1 MAGKIYT
8 RGGDRGE
15 TSLLGGTRVAKDAL
29 RVEVYGT
36 MDEATS
42 MLGMA
47 RSISRYDDV
56 VQDIIALQG
65 QLIPLMSEV
74 ASGPNAADKARFPT
88 ATLAL
93 VEQMETVID
102 RYDGEWIKTGHFVR
116 PGGSPASAA
125 LDCARTIFRRAER
138 RLISLMR
145 SEEVNPV
152 ILQYLNRLS
161 DLLYVMARIEEQRAI
176 VDVIKA
182 HLPSLDG
189 NGQRA
194 STLPRSITPQG
205 ETDMALQLSDC
216 DRLIEAGI
224 RRAQE
229 IGVPMVLSV
238 VDASGDVIETRRMDN
253 ALKVSIELAPH
264 KAYSAAAVRI
274 PTHELAA
281 LSQPGASLFGIDV
294 NIPNLTLVGGG
305 YPLKQNGELLGAV
318 GVSGG
323 SVEQDQDVALA
334 MVAAL

>member
-36 MDEATS
+36 IDEGTS

-47 RSISRYDDV
+47 RSLSRYDDV
-56 VQDIIALQG
+56 VRDIIALQG
-65 QLIPLMSEV
+65 QLIPLMSAV
-74 ASGPNAADKARFPT
+74 ASGPAAAGRKEFPT
-88 ATLAL
+88 AASAL
-93 VEQMETVID
+93 VEQMETIID
-102 RYDGEWIKTGHFVR
+102 RYDGEWIKTGQFVR

-125 LDCARTIFRRAER
+125 LDCARAIFRRAER
-138 RLISLMR
+138 RLITLQR
-145 SEEVNPV
+145 TEEVNPP

-182 HLPSLDG
+182 HLPSDG
-189 NGQRA
+189 NGQHGA
-194 STLPRSITPQG
+194 VPRHSVIPHG
-205 ETDMALQLSDC
+205 ESDMALQLTDC

-224 RRAQE
+224 SRAQE
-229 IGVPMVLSV
+229 IGVPMVLAV
-238 VDASGDVIETRRMDN
+238 VDSSGDVIETRRMDN
-253 ALKVSIELAPH
+253 ALKVSIELAPN
-264 KAYSAAAVRI
+264 KAYTAAAVRM

-294 NIPNLTLVGGG
+294 NVPNLTLVGGG
-305 YPLKQNGELLGAV
+305 YPLKQNGELIGAV